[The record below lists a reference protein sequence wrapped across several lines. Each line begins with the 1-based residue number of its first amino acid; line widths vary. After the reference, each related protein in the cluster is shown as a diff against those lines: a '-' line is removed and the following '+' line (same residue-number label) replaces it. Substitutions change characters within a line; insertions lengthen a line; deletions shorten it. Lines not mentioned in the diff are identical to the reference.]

1 MITSQSL
8 SLKHIVVQGK
18 GNIVSDMGGEM
29 VMLSV
34 SNGKYYNLGEM
45 GGEIWEMIESPTV
58 INELISKLMDRYT
71 VEKSQCEEE
80 VLAFLALLQNE
91 KLIQIQEL

>member
-1 MITSQSL
+1 MITNQRL
-8 SLKHIVVQGK
+8 SLNHLVSQGK
-18 GNIVSDMGGEM
+18 GNIVSDMGGEK

-58 INELISKLMDRYT
+58 INELISKLMNQYN

-80 VLAFLALLQNE
+80 VLSFLEVLQNDN
-91 KLIQIQEL
+91 LIQIQES